1 MPVITDNMPKGTK
14 LVLLDID
21 RLKHCPY
28 CGHLVKIEYD
38 RDSVVLAL
46 YKTCNVA
53 DCGFKLVIT

>member
-1 MPVITDNMPKGTK
+1 MPVLTNDMSSTR

-28 CGHLVKIEYD
+28 CGHVVKIEYD
-38 RDSVVLAL
+38 REGGVLAI

-53 DCGFKLVIT
+53 DCGLKLVIT